1 MLSAT
6 YGFHKAWSFKATYFM
21 NTVDLASDKDLD
33 YDRLMLDLGFK
44 F

>member
-6 YGFHKAWSFKATYFM
+6 YAFHPAWSFKATYFI
-21 NTVDLASDKDLD
+21 NTVDLAEGKDLD